1 MRWTKVVALAAA
13 GSLSLAACSGGSEG
27 GSSSSTTADP
37 NAANN
42 QDFTKVPASAGF
54 EPDAKGP
61 VTVQGAKS
69 GGTLTWNVNAIP
81 ENTDPSTQYYQDVA
95 GIHKL
100 TTRTLTSYAM
110 RGNKSVLVPDLAT
123 NLGEMSDDKLSWK
136 FTLKKGIKY
145 EDGTPIKASDIAY
158 SVKRS
163 FAQEEMPGGPTFQ
176 NEYFK
181 DGDKYKGP
189 WKSGE
194 NFAGV
199 SADDAAG
206 TITFNL
212 SKPMQ
217 TLPYFAAFTMF
228 SPVPKAKDTKTNYQ
242 LKWVATGPYKIES
255 YSKGSKLTLV
265 KNSNWD
271 AKSDP
276 SRTQYPD
283 RIVFNF
289 NRDNATT
296 AKAIMADN
304 GSDQTTASYDGVDA
318 SILQQVLGPKKN
330 QVATGPSN
338 CVTYVT
344 MDTTTVPLEVR
355 KAIATAWPYDQIRIA
370 GGLTTFDYAQ
380 AKSYGAPQVPGFSF
394 QETPGLTGT
403 GKGDPAKAKQML
415 QQAGKSNFELSY
427 YYASDDDTAKKIE
440 AVRKPLLEAAG
451 FKVKSI
457 PVAQSELRKKRIETS
472 HNVNLYQGTNGW
484 CYDWPGG
491 DSIYPPLFASS
502 LPVNGGVG
510 NIKNK
515 ALDKEMS
522 DISQLPLEQQGP
534 KWSAIDKRLRDTV
547 LPALPYNYSK
557 GSAIFGSKVNNVQI
571 DPNQGFPDLALVWVG

>member
-13 GSLSLAACSGGSEG
+13 GSLSLAACSGGSES

-42 QDFTKVPASAGF
+42 QDFSKVPASAGF

-69 GGTLTWNVNAIP
+69 GGTLTWNVNSVP

-110 RGNKSVLVPDLAT
+110 RDNKSVLVPDLAT
-123 NLGEMSDDKLSWK
+123 NLGEVSPDKLSWK

-199 SADDAAG
+199 TADDAAG

-265 KNSNWD
+265 KNTNWD

-289 NRDNATT
+289 NRDQATT

-304 GSDQTTASYDGVDA
+304 GSDQTTASYDGVHA
-318 SILQQVLGPKKN
+318 SVLQQALGSNKD

-338 CVTYVT
+338 CVVYVT
-344 MDTTTVPLEVR
+344 MDTTTIPLEVR
-355 KAIATAWPYDQIRIA
+355 KAIATAWPYDQIRTA
-370 GGLTTFDYAQ
+370 GGLTTFDYAP
-380 AKSYGAPQVPGFSF
+380 AKSYGAPQVPGFSYT
-394 QETPGLTGT
+394 ETPGLTGQ

-427 YYASDDDTAKKIE
+427 YFANDDDDVKKIE
-440 AVRKPLLEAAG
+440 AVKQPLLKAAG
-451 FKVKSI
+451 FKVKAIGVPTSQI
-457 PVAQSELRKKRIETS
+457 RSKRIETN
-472 HNVNLYQGTNGW
+472 HNVNLNQGTRGW
-484 CYDWPGG
+484 CYDWPAG
-491 DSIYPPLFASS
+491 DSIYPPLFAST

-510 NIKNK
+510 NIKDK

-534 KWSAIDKRLRDTV
+534 KWSALDKKLRDTK
-547 LPALPYNYSK
+547 LPALPDYYSK

-571 DPNQGFPDLALVWVG
+571 DPNQGFPDLSIIWVG